1 MFSHSPQF
9 TAPRFLLRRAAL
21 PAILALSAVLVAPA
35 AFAEGNS
42 ANGMMPPAPNASNA
56 VYQSENSFPENAET
70 ATYNL
75 PGARL
80 ANTTITGSTIVT
92 KHAVAGPGRTASYR

>member
-1 MFSHSPQF
+1 MFSHSLQS
-9 TAPRFLLRRAAL
+9 TTPRSLLRRGLL

-42 ANGMMPPAPNASNA
+42 ANGMTPPAPNASNA
-56 VYQSENSFPENAET
+56 GYQSENSFPENAET

-75 PGARL
+75 PGAHL
-80 ANTTITGSTIVT
+80 ATTTITGSAVVT
-92 KHAVAGPGRTASYR
+92 KHTVADPDRTASYQ